1 MCTLS
6 WKIVPCVRTT
16 GLIKFL
22 ISAWLVGLAT
32 TAASTSANA
41 QCVTAGT
48 TVTCTGTVSGSPTGF
63 GDGTQ
68 TGLTIQVQ
76 PNASVSGT
84 VDGLSA
90 GANNIFL
97 NTGMIQGT
105 DPTVGVGIAHGLNAN
120 ISNFGLISAQNGIN
134 GDGSATITNS
144 GTISSVSATN
154 TGVQGVAIQE
164 TAATITNSGTISG
177 THGGVFLTIGG
188 TIDNSGTITAPIGIS
203 SNGVAS
209 VTNSGT
215 ITSAGGVAI
224 TVLASGG
231 TLTIAP
237 SSVINGTVAFGSF
250 GILQLGGTITSGT
263 FNVSQI
269 GGQYQGFSVFNV
281 VGASTWTLTGS
292 GAQNWTVSSGTL
304 IGDTNSLQ
312 GGLIT
317 NNNVLQFA
325 QDMDGVYAGSI
336 SGAGLLIKSGTGDVI
351 FTGANSY
358 ASGTSILGGTLQLGN
373 GGASGSI
380 VGIVVDSSVF
390 AIDRSDTYIFSGTIT
405 GSGSFAQIGTGTTIL
420 TGANTYSGGTT
431 ISAGTLQ
438 VTNSN
443 PSFSS
448 SVGTGLVTLNGGT
461 FQAGAN
467 GLGFSN
473 GFALNAGVSN
483 TIDTQANTLTLSG
496 VIADGNGAGAFTKV
510 GSGTLVLTGSNTFTG
525 GTTISA
531 GILQLG
537 NGGAT
542 GSIVGNVVDNG
553 AFMINRSG
561 ALILGGTVSGDGAVL
576 LDGPGT
582 TILTGANTYS
592 GGTTINA
599 GTLQLGNGGATG
611 SIVGNVVD
619 NGTFMIDRSGMLI
632 LGGTIS
638 GTGSLL
644 LDGTGTTVLTGA
656 NTYSGST
663 TINAGT
669 LVVNGSIAQSATAVN
684 AGAVLAGA
692 GTVGAVSVNSGAS
705 LAPGAVSAPGTLTVA
720 GHLGFQPGA
729 YYFVQVNPA
738 NASSTK
744 VTVGAAASLAGTVEV
759 AFAPGSYARNSY
771 DILHAARLGGT
782 TFGGVAGS
790 LPGFTIGLSYTPTD
804 VLLNLTATLGAG
816 GGGNNPPGNQKKVA
830 GAINTHFNNGGELPP
845 GFLNLFGLSGGNLYN
860 ALAQLSGEAATGSQQ
875 VTFDAM
881 NMFLGVLTDPF
892 IDGRGATT
900 PPGSA
905 AAPFAEQSGYGASA
919 YTSDGCGR
927 ADSERDAYGMITKAP
942 PHSFS
947 VDQSWSVWA
956 AAYGGSRATDG
967 NATLG
972 SDSTTSTIYGTA
984 VGADYRFSPDT
995 LAGFALAGG
1004 GTSFTI
1010 ANGLGGGWSDLFQAG
1025 VFIRHTQGPSYISGA
1040 LAYGWQDITTNRM
1053 VTVAGIDQLRA
1064 QFDANAWSGRV
1075 EGGYRFVSPWIGA
1088 AVTPYAAGQ
1097 FTTFD
1102 MPAHAEQAALGANNF
1117 ALAYGSSSVTDAR
1130 SELGLRTDRSFATQ
1144 VGILTLRG
1152 RAAWAHDFNT
1162 DRDIAATFETLPG
1175 ASFVVDGAAQAHDA
1189 ALVTASGEMKW
1200 QNGWSVAATFEGEFS
1215 SVTRSYAGKGVA
1227 RYAW

>member
-237 SSVINGTVAFGSF
+237 SSVINGTVAFGSS

-592 GGTTINA
+592 GG
-599 GTLQLGNGGATG
+599 
-611 SIVGNVVD
+611 
-619 NGTFMIDRSGMLI
+619 
-632 LGGTIS
+632 
-638 GTGSLL
+638 
-644 LDGTGTTVLTGA
+644 
-656 NTYSGST
+656 T

-1102 MPAHAEQAALGANNF
+1102 MPVHAEQAALGANNF